1 MAEDLNI
8 VDIASKG
15 VVKDTPPIALA
26 PNIFTD
32 VRNVRFKDGAIRK
45 MEGELLLNNI
55 QDELTGSLSHGK
67 VRYFAVWQDPN
78 LQPTGCYYIFVV
90 DLLNNNII
98 VGQKVYIQDHLGTKR
113 DITPS
118 TLNSGNGFTF
128 STDGWMHTLFNGGFT
143 FIINNGIEKPHYIKD
158 TPGNTNI
165 NNIVL
170 AELPGWDSYNVAQ
183 TTHSDT
189 FSTGDTNVF
198 DLGQKV
204 DFAANKISV
213 TGTTTKIVQAGT
225 PAGSGTQNDINFVPG
240 ALPGSTPSV
249 TGDRFQIYTDAST
262 NTTVVVIGNLSD
274 GDTVTVD
281 INSRNPVNVRCG
293 VLEAFGNLLVAGD
306 LTEIDTSGNTIR
318 RLSGVVRTSDVAAP
332 GALPIN
338 WNPFEA
344 GASTADEF
352 TLSET
357 SQIQDMKPL
366 QGNMYIYA
374 TDSIHAMRLTGNVNV
389 PVSFAPVTDEYGALT
404 KGAVKEYDG
413 KHFVVGRNDIYVFQG
428 NPSNIQTLSG
438 GRVQTYFFDNLNPIH
453 ENQLMLMQNHLENE
467 IWVCYPTLDSL
478 AGELDEVLIWNYRDN
493 TWTIRDL
500 NGVMSGDMGPVKG
513 GGVPSA
519 TIALTGNS
527 GSFGYTNRGK
537 KESVAVTI
545 NGKTPRRTVGTKAKK
560 TISVASFSTF
570 QTNTREII
578 DLAITGDTGPNVVN
592 QATRFVIHTSQSFIF
607 DKTQSNYLD
616 GGASI
621 VIKGSSSHGIGEVS
635 FPAIS
640 VLSDSINNGATIS
653 PAVFLQAVRDYIN
666 NNNALPDFTATV
678 GTVNLNNMLFYH
690 LTLTS
695 DVPGPR
701 TFNNSTYVRGGIGQT
716 NLPPTNTTTGVG
728 VYGIS
733 ASASPAISM
742 RLQSSEA
749 SGIHAAIDQ
758 TITLAKNKTA
768 AADIRDDI
776 ITKLQA
782 LSQFNGDSSSIF
794 SVAASGN
801 NVRLTSR
808 VGANHN
814 PITVTFN
821 TSSGG
826 NSYSETTFGGNL
838 TSNITVV
845 TAGVDNSQNIITLTV
860 TFPDGSTQSKILDG
874 QFTRANIVS
883 EVAALINAGSGFTTA
898 TSTGLVTATA
908 SAVGIITNNFS
919 VALTCAG
926 SLPTGFTNSTFT
938 AAQTRAGVAAAST
951 TDSVTLTPPLGNAIT
966 VNFNDLSA
974 YPAFDPDGSQTT
986 AEVTA
991 IQIATALQA
1000 AHTDTT
1006 HFTVTRNNAVL
1017 TFLATSRKAISGNF
1031 AYTVT
1036 PGASRTGTL
1045 LTGLITNS
1053 TGSNIATTEG
1063 VDIAYARGTR
1073 VTLTANTASG
1083 SSVLFDKHYGEGP
1096 GRLLDPTFV
1105 KAANDSDYGQTSHSS
1120 NSAYLAAY
1128 YNTDATQNSTELAKP
1143 NGAVQSMQQA
1153 LLDILTALTNNTLL
1167 SLTPD
1172 SSSSPTNIVITPSQ
1186 FSSTANFIT
1195 AFAPVTEVV
1204 ASRVAPTTTNLTNA
1218 AEGTAV
1224 SDSAPT
1230 FSTSGTSIS
1239 TTFDII
1245 RPWEATKIN
1254 ATNIYPIL
1262 LQSETASNG
1271 DITNRIRVADLG
1283 FTFAG
1288 TNYVS
1293 YFERIELSIS
1303 PTFDTEQVNS
1313 MALWADGGSIET
1325 VGGEPVRATLRIRA
1339 RATNNPGQ
1347 LSYLT
1352 VAEDNTQS
1360 NAKANKLVVNDFGVA
1375 SNYKSDMRV
1384 FGRLI
1389 NYRIDDAQA
1398 ANANTAANNKAW
1410 NVSGLQLDVKKG
1422 GKR

>member
-204 DFAANKISV
+204 DFAANSISV
-213 TGTTTKIVQAGT
+213 TGTTTKNAQAGS
-225 PAGSGTQNDINFVPG
+225 PAGSGTVNGTNFVPG

-249 TGDRFQIYTDAST
+249 TGDNFQIYTDAST

-274 GDTVTVD
+274 GNTVTVD

-467 IWVCYPTLDSL
+467 LWVCYPTLDSL
-478 AGELDEVLIWNYRDN
+478 AGELNEVLIWNYRDN

-513 GGVPSA
+513 GGIPSA
-519 TIALTGNS
+519 TVALTGNS

-545 NGKTPRRTVGTKAKK
+545 NGKTPRRTVGTKAIK
-560 TISVASFSTF
+560 TISVGTFTTF
-570 QTNTREII
+570 QTNVQEVVDIF
-578 DLAITGDTGPNVVN
+578 ITGDTGPNLVN
-592 QATRFVIHTSQSFIF
+592 QITTITFPFSATFTYDR
-607 DKTQSNYLD
+607 TQSNYLD
-616 GGASI
+616 GGASA
-621 VIKGSSSHGIGEVS
+621 VIKGSATHGIGDVS
-635 FPAIS
+635 FPAVS
-640 VLSDSINNGATIS
+640 VLGDNINNGATINMTTFV
-653 PAVFLQAVRDYIN
+653 AAIRDYIN
-666 NNNALPDFTATV
+666 ANNALSDFTATASTSV
-678 GTVNLNNMLFYH
+678 

-695 DVPGPR
+695 DIPGPR
-701 TFNNSTYVRGGIGQT
+701 TFNTSTFAIGGGSTSNLTT
-716 NLPPTNTTTGVG
+716 NVTTAGVGIYTFQGVSSPISLRLEANGTGGMPPVHTSFTSTVTFEKNLTTAATIRDDLVSKLQAQSDTQGNITHNYTVTAHGSTTTRLTLRDKPHNAGG
-728 VYGIS
+728 DATAITATPFLSHS
-733 ASASPAISM
+733 ASA
-742 RLQSSEA
+742 
-749 SGIHAAIDQ
+749 
-758 TITLAKNKTA
+758 
-768 AADIRDDI
+768 
-776 ITKLQA
+776 
-782 LSQFNGDSSSIF
+782 
-794 SVAASGN
+794 
-801 NVRLTSR
+801 
-808 VGANHN
+808 
-814 PITVTFN
+814 PIT
-821 TSSGG
+821 S
-826 NSYSETTFGGNL
+826 FGGSLSPSVN
-838 TSNITVV
+838 VV
-845 TAGVDNSQNIITLTV
+845 TQGVNNSQKLVTLTV
-860 TFPDGSTQSKILDG
+860 TFPDGSTQSKLLEG
-874 QFTRANIVS
+874 QFTRANIVT
-883 EVAALINAGSGFTTA
+883 EVAGLINAGSGYTATTA
-898 TSTGLVTATA
+898 TGLVTATA
-908 SAVGIITNNFS
+908 TTEGVVTNNFS
-919 VALTCAG
+919 VSVTSHG
-926 SLPTGFTNSTFT
+926 SLPTGFSNSTFT
-938 AAQTRAGVAAAST
+938 GAQTRAGVDPAST
-951 TDSVTLTPPLGNAIT
+951 TDTVTLTPSLGNAIS

-974 YPAFDPDGSQTT
+974 YPAYEPDGSQTT

-1006 HFTVTRNNAVL
+1006 HFTVTRNNAVS

-1073 VTLTANTASG
+1073 VTLSANTATG
-1083 SSVLFDKHYGEGP
+1083 TSVLFDKHYGEGP
-1096 GRLLDPTFV
+1096 GRILDPTFV

-1143 NGAVQSMQQA
+1143 NGGVQSMQQA

-1172 SSSSPTNIVITPSQ
+1172 SSSSPTNIVIAPSQ
-1186 FSSTANFIT
+1186 FSATANFIT
-1195 AFAPVTEVV
+1195 ALSPATEVI

-1293 YFERIELSIS
+1293 YFERVELSIS

>member
-55 QDELTGSLSHGK
+55 ADELTGSLSHGK
-67 VRYFAVWQDPN
+67 VRYFAAWQDPN

-98 VGQKVYIQDHLGTKR
+98 VGQKVYIQDHLGNKR

-189 FSTGDTNVF
+189 FSTGDSNVF

-204 DFAANKISV
+204 DFAANSISV
-213 TGTTTKIVQAGT
+213 TGTTTKNAQGGS
-225 PAGSGTQNDINFVPG
+225 PAGSGTVNGTNFVPG
-240 ALPGSTPSV
+240 DLPGSTPSV
-249 TGDRFQIYTDAST
+249 SGDNFQIYTDAAT
-262 NTTVVVIGNLSD
+262 NTTVVVIGNLSN
-274 GDTVTVD
+274 GNTVTVNV
-281 INSRNPVNVRCG
+281 NSRNPVNVRCG

-306 LTEIDTSGNTIR
+306 LTEIDTSGATIR

-428 NPSNIQTLSG
+428 NPSNIQSLAG
-438 GRVQTYFFDNLNPIH
+438 GRVQTYFFNNLNPIH

-500 NGVMSGDMGPVKG
+500 NGVMSGDMGPIKG
-513 GGVPSA
+513 GGIPSA

-527 GSFGYTNRGK
+527 GSFGYVNRGK

-560 TISVASFSTF
+560 TISVGTFSTF
-570 QTNTREII
+570 QTNTREVV

-592 QATRFVIHTSQSFIF
+592 QITTLTFPSSATFAYDR
-607 DKTQSNYLD
+607 TQSNFLD
-616 GGASI
+616 GGASAI
-621 VIKGSSSHGIGEVS
+621 IKGSASHGIGDVS
-635 FPAIS
+635 FPAVVI
-640 VLSDSINNGATIS
+640 LGNNHNNGATINMTTFV
-653 PAVFLQAVRDYIN
+653 AAVRDYIN
-666 NNNALPDFTATV
+666 ANNALGDFTATASTNV
-678 GTVNLNNMLFYH
+678 

-701 TFNNSTYVRGGIGQT
+701 TFNTSTFAISGGATSNLVT
-716 NLPPTNTTTGVG
+716 NVSTAGVG

-733 ASASPAISM
+733 TGLSPAISM

-758 TITLAKNKTA
+758 TITLAKGKTA

-782 LSQFNGDSSSIF
+782 LSQFNGDSSSIY

-808 VGANHN
+808 IGANHN
-814 PITVTFN
+814 PITVTFS

-826 NSYSETTFGGNL
+826 SSYSETTFGGNL
-838 TSNITVV
+838 NSSVTVV
-845 TAGVDNSQNIITLTV
+845 AAGVDNSQKVITLTV
-860 TFPDGSTQSKILDG
+860 TFPDASTQSKILDG
-874 QFTRANIVS
+874 QFTRANIVT
-883 EVAALINAGSGFTTA
+883 EVAGLINAGSGFTTA
-898 TSTGLVTATA
+898 TATGLVTAT
-908 SAVGIITNNFS
+908 SSTVGVITNNFS

-926 SLPTGFTNSTFT
+926 SLPTGFSNSTFT

-991 IQIATALQA
+991 EQIAAALQA

-1006 HFTVTRNNAVL
+1006 HFTVSRSGAVL
-1017 TFLATSRKAISGNF
+1017 TFLATSRKVITGNF
-1031 AYTVT
+1031 AYTVVNGT
-1036 PGASRTGTL
+1036 SRTGTL

-1063 VDIAYARGTR
+1063 VDIVYARGTR

-1105 KAANDSDYGQTSHSS
+1105 KAANDSDYGQTSHT
-1120 NSAYLAAY
+1120 NNVNYLAAY

-1143 NGAVQSMQQA
+1143 NGGVQSMQQA
-1153 LLDILTALTNNTLL
+1153 LLDILAALTNNTLL

-1172 SSSSPTNIVITPSQ
+1172 SSSSPTNIAISPSQ
-1186 FSSTANFIT
+1186 FSATANFVT

-1204 ASRVAPTTTNLTNA
+1204 TSRVAPTTTNLTNA
-1218 AEGTAV
+1218 AEGTNV
-1224 SDSAPT
+1224 SDAAPT

-1239 TTFDII
+1239 TTFDIV

-1254 ATNIYPIL
+1254 ATKIYPIL
-1262 LQSETASNG
+1262 LQSETASDG
-1271 DITNRIRVADLG
+1271 TITNRIRVADLG

-1293 YFERIELSIS
+1293 YFERTELSIS

-1352 VAEDNTQS
+1352 VAEDNAQS
-1360 NAKANKLVVNDFGVA
+1360 NAKANKLVINDFSVA

>member
-204 DFAANKISV
+204 DFAANSISV
-213 TGTTTKIVQAGT
+213 TGTTTKNAQAGS
-225 PAGSGTQNDINFVPG
+225 PAGSGTVNGTNFVPG

-249 TGDRFQIYTDAST
+249 TGDNFQIYTDAST

-274 GDTVTVD
+274 GNTVTVD

-467 IWVCYPTLDSL
+467 LWVCYPTLDSL
-478 AGELDEVLIWNYRDN
+478 AGELNEVLIWNYRDN

-513 GGVPSA
+513 GGIPSA
-519 TIALTGNS
+519 TVALTGNS

-545 NGKTPRRTVGTKAKK
+545 NGKTPRRTVGTKAIK
-560 TISVASFSTF
+560 TISVGTFTTF
-570 QTNTREII
+570 QTNVQEVVDIF
-578 DLAITGDTGPNVVN
+578 ITGDTGPNLVN
-592 QATRFVIHTSQSFIF
+592 QITTITFPFSATFTYDR
-607 DKTQSNYLD
+607 TQSNYLD
-616 GGASI
+616 GGASA
-621 VIKGSSSHGIGEVS
+621 VIKGSATHGIGDVS
-635 FPAIS
+635 FPAVS
-640 VLSDSINNGATIS
+640 VLGDNINNGATINMTTFV
-653 PAVFLQAVRDYIN
+653 AAIRDYIN
-666 NNNALPDFTATV
+666 ANNALSDFTATASTSV
-678 GTVNLNNMLFYH
+678 

-695 DVPGPR
+695 DIPGPR
-701 TFNNSTYVRGGIGQT
+701 TFNTSTFAIGGGSTSNLTT
-716 NLPPTNTTTGVG
+716 NVTTAGVGIYTFQGVSSPISLRLAANGTGGMPPVHTSFTSTVTFEKNLTTAATIRDDLVSKLQAQSDTQGNITHNYTVTAHGSTTTRLTLRDKPHNAGG
-728 VYGIS
+728 DATAITATPFLSHS
-733 ASASPAISM
+733 ASA
-742 RLQSSEA
+742 
-749 SGIHAAIDQ
+749 
-758 TITLAKNKTA
+758 
-768 AADIRDDI
+768 
-776 ITKLQA
+776 
-782 LSQFNGDSSSIF
+782 
-794 SVAASGN
+794 
-801 NVRLTSR
+801 
-808 VGANHN
+808 
-814 PITVTFN
+814 PIT
-821 TSSGG
+821 S
-826 NSYSETTFGGNL
+826 FGGSLSPSVN
-838 TSNITVV
+838 VV
-845 TAGVDNSQNIITLTV
+845 TQGVNNSQKLVTLTV
-860 TFPDGSTQSKILDG
+860 TFPDGSTQSKLLEG
-874 QFTRANIVS
+874 QFTRANIVT
-883 EVAALINAGSGFTTA
+883 EVAGLINAGSGYTATTA
-898 TSTGLVTATA
+898 TGLVTATA
-908 SAVGIITNNFS
+908 TTEGVVTNNFS
-919 VALTCAG
+919 VSVTSHG
-926 SLPTGFTNSTFT
+926 SLPTGFSNSTFT
-938 AAQTRAGVAAAST
+938 GAQTRAGVDPAST
-951 TDSVTLTPPLGNAIT
+951 TDTVTLTPSLGNAIS

-974 YPAFDPDGSQTT
+974 YPAYEPDGSQTT

-1073 VTLTANTASG
+1073 VTLSANTATG
-1083 SSVLFDKHYGEGP
+1083 TSVLFDKHYGEGP
-1096 GRLLDPTFV
+1096 GRILDPTFV

-1143 NGAVQSMQQA
+1143 NGGVQSMQQA

-1172 SSSSPTNIVITPSQ
+1172 SSSSPTNIVIAPSQ
-1186 FSSTANFIT
+1186 FSATANFIT
-1195 AFAPVTEVV
+1195 ALSPATEVI

-1293 YFERIELSIS
+1293 YFERVELSIS

>member
-1 MAEDLNI
+1 
-8 VDIASKG
+8 
-15 VVKDTPPIALA
+15 
-26 PNIFTD
+26 
-32 VRNVRFKDGAIRK
+32 
-45 MEGELLLNNI
+45 
-55 QDELTGSLSHGK
+55 
-67 VRYFAVWQDPN
+67 
-78 LQPTGCYYIFVV
+78 
-90 DLLNNNII
+90 
-98 VGQKVYIQDHLGTKR
+98 
-113 DITPS
+113 
-118 TLNSGNGFTF
+118 
-128 STDGWMHTLFNGGFT
+128 MHTLFNGGFT

-189 FSTGDTNVF
+189 FSTGDSNVF

-204 DFAANKISV
+204 DFAANSISV
-213 TGTTTKIVQAGT
+213 TGTTTKNAQGGS
-225 PAGSGTQNDINFVPG
+225 PAGSGTVNGTNFVPG
-240 ALPGSTPSV
+240 DLPGSTPSV
-249 TGDRFQIYTDAST
+249 SGDNFQIYTDAAT
-262 NTTVVVIGNLSD
+262 NTTVVVIGNLSN
-274 GDTVTVD
+274 GNTVTVNV
-281 INSRNPVNVRCG
+281 NSRNPVNVRCG

-306 LTEIDTSGNTIR
+306 LTEIDTSGATIR

-428 NPSNIQTLSG
+428 NPSNIQSLAG
-438 GRVQTYFFDNLNPIH
+438 GRVQTYFFNNLNPIH

-500 NGVMSGDMGPVKG
+500 NGVMSGDMGPIKG
-513 GGVPSA
+513 GGIPSA

-527 GSFGYTNRGK
+527 GSFGYVNRGK

-560 TISVASFSTF
+560 TISVGTFSTF
-570 QTNTREII
+570 QTNTREVV

-592 QATRFVIHTSQSFIF
+592 QITTLTFPSSATFAYDR
-607 DKTQSNYLD
+607 TQSNFLD
-616 GGASI
+616 GGASAI
-621 VIKGSSSHGIGEVS
+621 IKGSASHGIGDVS
-635 FPAIS
+635 FPAVVI
-640 VLSDSINNGATIS
+640 LGNNHNNGATINMTTFV
-653 PAVFLQAVRDYIN
+653 AAVRDYIN
-666 NNNALPDFTATV
+666 ANNALGDFTATASTNV
-678 GTVNLNNMLFYH
+678 

-701 TFNNSTYVRGGIGQT
+701 TFNTSTFAISGGATSNLVT
-716 NLPPTNTTTGVG
+716 NVSTAGVG

-733 ASASPAISM
+733 TGLSPAISM

-758 TITLAKNKTA
+758 TITLAKGKTA

-782 LSQFNGDSSSIF
+782 LSQFNGNSSSIY

-808 VGANHN
+808 IGANHN
-814 PITVTFN
+814 PITVTFS

-826 NSYSETTFGGNL
+826 SSYSETTFGGNL
-838 TSNITVV
+838 NSSVTVV
-845 TAGVDNSQNIITLTV
+845 AAGVDNSQKVITLTV
-860 TFPDGSTQSKILDG
+860 TFPDASTQSKILDG
-874 QFTRANIVS
+874 QFTRANIVT
-883 EVAALINAGSGFTTA
+883 EVAGLINAGSGFTTA
-898 TSTGLVTATA
+898 TATGLVTAT
-908 SAVGIITNNFS
+908 SSTVGVITNNFS

-926 SLPTGFTNSTFT
+926 SLPTGFSNSTFT

-991 IQIATALQA
+991 EQIATALQA

-1006 HFTVTRNNAVL
+1006 HFTVSRSGAVL
-1017 TFLATSRKAISGNF
+1017 TFLATSRKVITGNF
-1031 AYTVT
+1031 AYTVVNGT
-1036 PGASRTGTL
+1036 SRTGTL

-1063 VDIAYARGTR
+1063 VDIVYARGTR

-1143 NGAVQSMQQA
+1143 NGGVQSMQQA
-1153 LLDILTALTNNTLL
+1153 LLDILAALTNNTLL

-1172 SSSSPTNIVITPSQ
+1172 SSSSPTNIAISPSQ
-1186 FSSTANFIT
+1186 FSATANFVT

-1204 ASRVAPTTTNLTNA
+1204 TSRVAPTTTNLTNA
-1218 AEGTAV
+1218 AEGTNV
-1224 SDSAPT
+1224 SDAAPT

-1239 TTFDII
+1239 TTFDIV

-1254 ATNIYPIL
+1254 ATKIYPIL
-1262 LQSETASNG
+1262 LQSETASDG
-1271 DITNRIRVADLG
+1271 TITNRIRVADLG

-1293 YFERIELSIS
+1293 YFERTELSIS

-1352 VAEDNTQS
+1352 VAEDNAQS
-1360 NAKANKLVVNDFGVA
+1360 NAKANKLVINDFSVA

>member
-55 QDELTGSLSHGK
+55 ADELTGSLSHGK
-67 VRYFAVWQDPN
+67 VRYFAAWQDPN

-128 STDGWMHTLFNGGFT
+128 TTDGWMHTLFNGGFT

-189 FSTGDTNVF
+189 FSTGDSNVF

-204 DFAANKISV
+204 DFAANSISV
-213 TGTTTKIVQAGT
+213 TGTTTKNAQGGS
-225 PAGSGTQNDINFVPG
+225 PAGSGTVNGTNFVPG

-249 TGDRFQIYTDAST
+249 TGDNFQIYTDAAT
-262 NTTVVVIGNLSD
+262 NTTVVIIGNLSN
-274 GDTVTVD
+274 GNTVTVNV
-281 INSRNPVNVRCG
+281 NSRNPVNVRCG

-306 LTEIDTSGNTIR
+306 LTEIDTSGATIR

-428 NPSNIQTLSG
+428 NPSNIQSLAG
-438 GRVQTYFFDNLNPIH
+438 GRVQTYFFNNLNPIH

-513 GGVPSA
+513 GGIPSA

-537 KESVAVTI
+537 KEVVAVTI

-560 TISVASFSTF
+560 TISVGTFSTF
-570 QTNTREII
+570 QTNTREVV

-592 QATRFVIHTSQSFIF
+592 QITTLTFPSSATFAYDR
-607 DKTQSNYLD
+607 TQSNYLD
-616 GGASI
+616 GGASA
-621 VIKGSSSHGIGEVS
+621 VIKGSASHGIGDVS
-635 FPAIS
+635 FPAVVILGNDHS
-640 VLSDSINNGATIS
+640 NGATINMTTFV
-653 PAVFLQAVRDYIN
+653 AAIRDYIN
-666 NNNALPDFTATV
+666 SNAALSDFTATASTNV
-678 GTVNLNNMLFYH
+678 

-701 TFNNSTYVRGGIGQT
+701 TFNTSTFSISGGST
-716 NLPPTNTTTGVG
+716 SNLTTNTTTAGVG

-733 ASASPAISM
+733 SGLSPAISM

-758 TITLAKNKTA
+758 TITLAKDKTA

-782 LSQFNGDSSSIF
+782 LSQFNGNSSSIY

-808 VGANHN
+808 IGANHN
-814 PITVTFN
+814 PITITFS

-826 NSYSETTFGGNL
+826 SSYSETTFGGNL
-838 TSNITVV
+838 NSSVTVV
-845 TAGVDNSQNIITLTV
+845 TAGVDNSQKVITLTV
-860 TFPDGSTQSKILDG
+860 TFPDASTQSKILDG
-874 QFTRANIVS
+874 QFTRANIVT
-883 EVAALINAGSGFTTA
+883 EVAGLINAGSGFTTA
-898 TSTGLVTATA
+898 TATGLVTAT
-908 SAVGIITNNFS
+908 SSTVGVLTNNFS

-951 TDSVTLTPPLGNAIT
+951 TDSVTLTPPLGNPIT

-974 YPAFDPDGSQTT
+974 YPAYEPDGSQTT
-986 AEVTA
+986 AEVTDV
-991 IQIATALQA
+991 QIATALQA

-1006 HFTVTRNNAVL
+1006 HFTVTRSNEVL
-1017 TFLATSRKAISGNF
+1017 TFTATSRKVITGNF
-1031 AYTVT
+1031 AYTVVNGT
-1036 PGASRTGTL
+1036 SRTGTL

-1096 GRLLDPTFV
+1096 GRLLDPSFT

-1128 YNTDATQNSTELAKP
+1128 YNTDATQDSTELAKP
-1143 NGAVQSMQQA
+1143 NGGVQAMQQA
-1153 LLDILTALTNNTLL
+1153 LLDILAALTNNALI

-1204 ASRVAPTTTNLTNA
+1204 TSRVAPTTTNLTNA
-1218 AEGTAV
+1218 AEGTNV
-1224 SDSAPT
+1224 SDSGPT

-1254 ATNIYPIL
+1254 ATKIYPIL
-1262 LQSETASNG
+1262 LQSETAANG
-1271 DITNRIRVADLG
+1271 TITNRIRVADLG

-1288 TNYVS
+1288 ANYVS

-1313 MALWADGGSIET
+1313 MALWADGGSIEA

-1339 RATNNPGQ
+1339 RSTNNPGQ

-1360 NAKANKLVVNDFGVA
+1360 NAKANKLVVNDFNVA

-1398 ANANTAANNKAW
+1398 ANATTAANNKAW
-1410 NVSGLQLDVKKG
+1410 NVSGLQLDVNKG

>member
-204 DFAANKISV
+204 DFAANSISV
-213 TGTTTKIVQAGT
+213 TGTTTKNAQAGS
-225 PAGSGTQNDINFVPG
+225 PAGSGTVNGTNFVPG

-249 TGDRFQIYTDAST
+249 TGDNFQIYTDAST

-274 GDTVTVD
+274 GNTVTVD

-467 IWVCYPTLDSL
+467 LWVCYPTLDSL
-478 AGELDEVLIWNYRDN
+478 AGELNEVLIWNYRDN

-513 GGVPSA
+513 GGIPSA
-519 TIALTGNS
+519 TVALTGNS

-545 NGKTPRRTVGTKAKK
+545 NGKTPRRTVGTKAIK
-560 TISVASFSTF
+560 TISVGTFTTF
-570 QTNTREII
+570 QTNVQEVVDIF
-578 DLAITGDTGPNVVN
+578 ITGDTGPNLVN
-592 QATRFVIHTSQSFIF
+592 QITTITFPFSATFTYDR
-607 DKTQSNYLD
+607 TQSNYLD
-616 GGASI
+616 GGASA
-621 VIKGSSSHGIGEVS
+621 VIKGSATHGIGDVS
-635 FPAIS
+635 FPAVS
-640 VLSDSINNGATIS
+640 VLGDSINNGATINMTTFV
-653 PAVFLQAVRDYIN
+653 AAIRDYIN
-666 NNNALPDFTATV
+666 ANNALSDFTATASTSV
-678 GTVNLNNMLFYH
+678 

-695 DVPGPR
+695 DIPGPR
-701 TFNNSTYVRGGIGQT
+701 TFNTSTFAIGGGSTSNLTT
-716 NLPPTNTTTGVG
+716 NVTTAGVGIYTFQGVSSPISLRLAANGTGGMPPVHTSFTSTVTFEKNLTTAATIRDDLVSKLQAQSDTQGNITHNYTVTAHGSTTTRLTLRDKPHNAGG
-728 VYGIS
+728 DATAITATPFLSHS
-733 ASASPAISM
+733 ASA
-742 RLQSSEA
+742 
-749 SGIHAAIDQ
+749 
-758 TITLAKNKTA
+758 
-768 AADIRDDI
+768 
-776 ITKLQA
+776 
-782 LSQFNGDSSSIF
+782 
-794 SVAASGN
+794 
-801 NVRLTSR
+801 
-808 VGANHN
+808 
-814 PITVTFN
+814 PIT
-821 TSSGG
+821 S
-826 NSYSETTFGGNL
+826 FGGSLSPSVN
-838 TSNITVV
+838 VV
-845 TAGVDNSQNIITLTV
+845 TQGVNNSQKLVTLTV
-860 TFPDGSTQSKILDG
+860 TFPDGSTQSKLLEG
-874 QFTRANIVS
+874 QFTRANIVT
-883 EVAALINAGSGFTTA
+883 EVAGLINAGSGYTATTA
-898 TSTGLVTATA
+898 TGLVTATA
-908 SAVGIITNNFS
+908 TTEGVVTNNFS
-919 VALTCAG
+919 VSVTSHG
-926 SLPTGFTNSTFT
+926 SLPTGFSNSTFT
-938 AAQTRAGVAAAST
+938 GAQTRAGVDPAST
-951 TDSVTLTPPLGNAIT
+951 TDTVTLTPSLGNAIS

-974 YPAFDPDGSQTT
+974 YPAYEPDGSQTT

-1073 VTLTANTASG
+1073 VTLSANTATG
-1083 SSVLFDKHYGEGP
+1083 TSVLFDKHYGEGP
-1096 GRLLDPTFV
+1096 GRILDPTFV

-1143 NGAVQSMQQA
+1143 NGGVQSMQQA

-1172 SSSSPTNIVITPSQ
+1172 SSSSPTNIVIAPSQ
-1186 FSSTANFIT
+1186 FSATANFIT
-1195 AFAPVTEVV
+1195 ALSPATEVI

-1293 YFERIELSIS
+1293 YFERVELSIS

>member
-204 DFAANKISV
+204 DFAANSISV
-213 TGTTTKIVQAGT
+213 TGTTTKNAQAGS
-225 PAGSGTQNDINFVPG
+225 PAGSGTVNGTNFVPG

-249 TGDRFQIYTDAST
+249 TGDNFQIYTDAST

-274 GDTVTVD
+274 GNTVTVD

-467 IWVCYPTLDSL
+467 LWVCYPTLDSL
-478 AGELDEVLIWNYRDN
+478 AGELNEVLIWNYRDN

-513 GGVPSA
+513 GGIPSA
-519 TIALTGNS
+519 TVALTGNS

-545 NGKTPRRTVGTKAKK
+545 NGKTPRRTVGTKAIK
-560 TISVASFSTF
+560 TISVGTFTTF
-570 QTNTREII
+570 QTNVQEVVDIF
-578 DLAITGDTGPNVVN
+578 ITGDTGPNLVN
-592 QATRFVIHTSQSFIF
+592 QITTITFPFSATFTYDR
-607 DKTQSNYLD
+607 TQSNYLD
-616 GGASI
+616 GGASA
-621 VIKGSSSHGIGEVS
+621 VIKGSATHGIGDVS
-635 FPAIS
+635 FPAVS
-640 VLSDSINNGATIS
+640 VLGDNINNGATINMTTFV
-653 PAVFLQAVRDYIN
+653 AAIRDYIN
-666 NNNALPDFTATV
+666 ANNALSDFTATASTSV
-678 GTVNLNNMLFYH
+678 

-695 DVPGPR
+695 DIPGPR
-701 TFNNSTYVRGGIGQT
+701 TFNTSTFAIGGGSTSNLTT
-716 NLPPTNTTTGVG
+716 NVTTAGVGIYTFQGVSSPISLRLAANGTGGMPPVHTSFTSTVTFEKNLTTAATIRDDLVSKLQAQSDTQGNITHNYTVTAHGSTTTRLTLRDKPHNAGG
-728 VYGIS
+728 DATAITATPFLSHS
-733 ASASPAISM
+733 ASA
-742 RLQSSEA
+742 
-749 SGIHAAIDQ
+749 
-758 TITLAKNKTA
+758 
-768 AADIRDDI
+768 
-776 ITKLQA
+776 
-782 LSQFNGDSSSIF
+782 
-794 SVAASGN
+794 
-801 NVRLTSR
+801 
-808 VGANHN
+808 
-814 PITVTFN
+814 PIT
-821 TSSGG
+821 S
-826 NSYSETTFGGNL
+826 FGGSLSPSVN
-838 TSNITVV
+838 VV
-845 TAGVDNSQNIITLTV
+845 TQGVDNSQKLVTLTV
-860 TFPDGSTQSKILDG
+860 TFPDGSTQSKLLEG
-874 QFTRANIVS
+874 QFTRANIVT
-883 EVAALINAGSGFTTA
+883 EVAGLINAGSGYTATTA
-898 TSTGLVTATA
+898 TGLVTATA
-908 SAVGIITNNFS
+908 TTEGVVTNNFS
-919 VALTCAG
+919 VSVTSHG
-926 SLPTGFTNSTFT
+926 SLPTGFSNSTFT
-938 AAQTRAGVAAAST
+938 GAQTRAGVDPAST
-951 TDSVTLTPPLGNAIT
+951 TDTVTLTPSLGNAIS

-974 YPAFDPDGSQTT
+974 YPAYEPDGSQTT

-1073 VTLTANTASG
+1073 VTLSANTATG
-1083 SSVLFDKHYGEGP
+1083 TSVLFDKHYGEGP
-1096 GRLLDPTFV
+1096 GRILDPTFV

-1143 NGAVQSMQQA
+1143 NGGVQSMQQA

-1172 SSSSPTNIVITPSQ
+1172 SSSSPTNIVIAPSQ
-1186 FSSTANFIT
+1186 FSATANFIT
-1195 AFAPVTEVV
+1195 ALSPATEVI

-1293 YFERIELSIS
+1293 YFERVELSIS

>member
-55 QDELTGSLSHGK
+55 TDELTGSLSHGK
-67 VRYFAVWQDPN
+67 VRYFAAWQDPN

-128 STDGWMHTLFNGGFT
+128 TTDGWMHTLFNGGFT

-189 FSTGDTNVF
+189 FSTGDSNVF

-204 DFAANKISV
+204 DFTANSISV
-213 TGTTTKIVQAGT
+213 TGTTTKNAQGGT
-225 PAGSGTQNDINFVPG
+225 PAGSGTVNGTNFVPG

-249 TGDRFQIYTDAST
+249 TGDNFQIYTDAST

-274 GDTVTVD
+274 GDTVTVNV
-281 INSRNPVNVRCG
+281 NSRNPVNVRCG

-428 NPSNIQTLSG
+428 NPSNIQSLAG

-513 GGVPSA
+513 GGIPSA

-527 GSFGYTNRGK
+527 GSFGYINRGK

-545 NGKTPRRTVGTKAKK
+545 NGKTHRRTVGTKAKK
-560 TISVASFSTF
+560 TISVASFTTF
-570 QTNTREII
+570 QTNTREVV

-592 QATRFVIHTSQSFIF
+592 QITTLTFPSSATFAYDR
-607 DKTQSNYLD
+607 TQSNYLD
-616 GGASI
+616 GGASAI
-621 VIKGSSSHGIGEVS
+621 IKGSASHGIGDVS
-635 FPAIS
+635 FPAVVI
-640 VLSDSINNGATIS
+640 LGNNHNNGATINMTTFV
-653 PAVFLQAVRDYIN
+653 AAVRDYIN
-666 NNNALPDFTATV
+666 ANNALGDFTATASTNV
-678 GTVNLNNMLFYH
+678 

-701 TFNNSTYVRGGIGQT
+701 TFNTSTFAISGGATSNLVT
-716 NLPPTNTTTGVG
+716 NVSTAGVG

-733 ASASPAISM
+733 TGLSPAISM

-758 TITLAKNKTA
+758 TITLAKGKTA

-782 LSQFNGDSSSIF
+782 LSQFNGDSSSIY

-808 VGANHN
+808 IGANHN
-814 PITVTFN
+814 PITVTFS

-826 NSYSETTFGGNL
+826 SSYSETTFGGNL
-838 TSNITVV
+838 NSSVTVV
-845 TAGVDNSQNIITLTV
+845 TAGVDNSQKVITLTV

-883 EVAALINAGSGFTTA
+883 EVAGLINAGSGFTTA
-898 TSTGLVTATA
+898 TATGLVTAT
-908 SAVGIITNNFS
+908 SSTVGVITNNFS

-951 TDSVTLTPPLGNAIT
+951 TDSVTLTPPLGNPIT

-991 IQIATALQA
+991 EQIAAALEA

-1006 HFTVTRNNAVL
+1006 HFTVSRSGAIL
-1017 TFLATSRKAISGNF
+1017 TFLATSRKVITGNF
-1031 AYTVT
+1031 AYTVVNGT
-1036 PGASRTGTL
+1036 SRTGTL
-1045 LTGLITNS
+1045 LTGLITDS
-1053 TGSNIATTEG
+1053 TGSDIATTEG
-1063 VDIAYARGTR
+1063 VDIVYARGTR
-1073 VTLTANTASG
+1073 VTLSANTASG

-1096 GRLLDPTFV
+1096 GRLLDPSFTP
-1105 KAANDSDYGQTSHSS
+1105 AANDSTYGQTSHT
-1120 NSAYLAAY
+1120 NNTNYLAAY

-1143 NGAVQSMQQA
+1143 NGGVQSMQQA
-1153 LLDILTALTNNTLL
+1153 LLDILAALTNNTLL
-1167 SLTPD
+1167 TLTPD
-1172 SSSSPTNIVITPSQ
+1172 SSSSPTNIAISPSQ
-1186 FSSTANFIT
+1186 FSATANFVT

-1218 AEGTAV
+1218 AEGTNVA
-1224 SDSAPT
+1224 DAAPT
-1230 FSTSGTSIS
+1230 FSTSGTNIS

-1254 ATNIYPIL
+1254 ATKIYPIL
-1262 LQSETASNG
+1262 LQSETASDG
-1271 DITNRIRVADLG
+1271 TITNRIRVADLG

-1313 MALWADGGSIET
+1313 IALWADGGSIET

-1352 VAEDNTQS
+1352 VAEDNTQN
-1360 NAKANKLVVNDFGVA
+1360 NAKANKLVVNDFNVA

-1389 NYRIDDAQA
+1389 NYRIDDAQT

>member
-55 QDELTGSLSHGK
+55 SDELTGSLSHGK

-78 LQPTGCYYIFVV
+78 LQPSGCYYIFVV

-204 DFAANKISV
+204 DFAANSISV
-213 TGTTTKIVQAGT
+213 TGTTTKNVQAGT
-225 PAGSGTQNDINFVPG
+225 PAGSGTENGTNFVPG

-249 TGDRFQIYTDAST
+249 TGDNFQIYTDAST
-262 NTTVVVIGNLSD
+262 NTTVVIIGNLSD

-513 GGVPSA
+513 GGIPSA
-519 TIALTGNS
+519 TVALTGNS

-545 NGKTPRRTVGTKAKK
+545 NGKTPRRTIGTKAIK
-560 TISVASFSTF
+560 TISVGTFTTF
-570 QTNTREII
+570 QTNIQEVVQ
-578 DLAITGDTGPNVVN
+578 LFITGDTGPNLVN
-592 QATRFVIHTSQSFIF
+592 QVTTITFPSSATFTYDR
-607 DKTQSNYLD
+607 TQSNYLD
-616 GGASI
+616 GGASA
-621 VIKGSSSHGIGEVS
+621 VIKGSASHGIGDVS
-635 FPAIS
+635 FPA
-640 VLSDSINNGATIS
+640 VSILGNNQNNGATINMTTFV
-653 PAVFLQAVRDYIN
+653 AAIRDYIN
-666 NNNALPDFTATV
+666 ANNALSDFTATASTNV
-678 GTVNLNNMLFYH
+678 

-695 DVPGPR
+695 DIPGPR
-701 TFNNSTYVRGGIGQT
+701 TFNTSTFAIGGGSTSNLTT
-716 NLPPTNTTTGVG
+716 NVTTAGVG
-728 VYGIS
+728 VYGFQG
-733 ASASPAISM
+733 ASGKIGL
-742 RLQSSEA
+742 RLQSPGT
-749 SGIHAAIDQ
+749 SGFPQVHPPFNSSITFADNLTTSAA
-758 TITLAKNKTA
+758 
-768 AADIRDDI
+768 IRDDLVS
-776 ITKLQA
+776 KLQA
-782 LSQFNGDSSSIF
+782 IRDDVQ
-794 SVAASGN
+794 
-801 NVRLTSR
+801 
-808 VGANHN
+808 
-814 PITVTFN
+814 
-821 TSSGG
+821 
-826 NSYSETTFGGNL
+826 
-838 TSNITVV
+838 SNITFSYDVSAHGSNTTHLTLKDKSNNTGGNAPAITATPFV
-845 TAGVDNSQNIITLTV
+845 TLGNDITAFGGSLGVSVTVPTQGVDNGQKLITLTV
-860 TFPDGSTQSKILDG
+860 TFPDGSTQSKLLEG
-874 QFTRANIVS
+874 QFTRANIVT
-883 EVAALINAGSGFTTA
+883 EVAGLINAGSGYTA
-898 TSTGLVTATA
+898 TTSTGLVTATA
-908 SAVGIITNNFS
+908 TTEGVVTNNFS
-919 VALTCAG
+919 VAVTCHG
-926 SLPTGFTNSTFT
+926 SLPTGFSNSTFT
-938 AAQTRAGVAAAST
+938 AAQTRAGVDPAST
-951 TDSVTLTPPLGNAIT
+951 TDTVTLTPPLGNAIS

-974 YPAFDPDGSQTT
+974 YPAYEPDGSQTT

-991 IQIATALQA
+991 TQIATALQA

-1006 HFTVTRNNAVL
+1006 HFTVTRNNAIL

-1143 NGAVQSMQQA
+1143 NGAVQNMQQA
-1153 LLDILTALTNNTLL
+1153 LLDILTALTNNALL

-1195 AFAPVTEVV
+1195 AFAPVTEVI

-1293 YFERIELSIS
+1293 YFERVELSIS

-1325 VGGEPVRATLRIRA
+1325 IGGEPVRATLRIRA

>member
-204 DFAANKISV
+204 DFAANSISV
-213 TGTTTKIVQAGT
+213 TGTTTKNAQAGS
-225 PAGSGTQNDINFVPG
+225 PAGSGTVNGTNFVPG

-249 TGDRFQIYTDAST
+249 TGDNFQIYTDAST

-274 GDTVTVD
+274 GNTVTVD

-467 IWVCYPTLDSL
+467 LWVCYPTLDSL
-478 AGELDEVLIWNYRDN
+478 AGELNEVLIWNYRDN

-513 GGVPSA
+513 GGIPSA
-519 TIALTGNS
+519 TVALTGNS

-545 NGKTPRRTVGTKAKK
+545 NGKTPRRTVGTKAIK
-560 TISVASFSTF
+560 TISVGTFTTF
-570 QTNTREII
+570 QTNVQEVVDIF
-578 DLAITGDTGPNVVN
+578 ITGDTGPNLVN
-592 QATRFVIHTSQSFIF
+592 QITTITFPFSATFTYDR
-607 DKTQSNYLD
+607 TQSNYLD
-616 GGASI
+616 GGASA
-621 VIKGSSSHGIGEVS
+621 VIKGSATHGIGDVS
-635 FPAIS
+635 FPAVS
-640 VLSDSINNGATIS
+640 VLGDNINNGATINMTTFV
-653 PAVFLQAVRDYIN
+653 AAIRDYIN
-666 NNNALPDFTATV
+666 ANNALSDFTATASTSV
-678 GTVNLNNMLFYH
+678 

-695 DVPGPR
+695 DIPGPR
-701 TFNNSTYVRGGIGQT
+701 TFNTSTFAIGGGSTSNLTT
-716 NLPPTNTTTGVG
+716 NVTTAGVGIYTFQGVSSPISLRLEANGTGGMPPVHTSFTSTVTFEKNLTTAATIRDDLVSKLQAQSDTQGNITHNYTVTAHGSTTTRLTLRDKPHNAGG
-728 VYGIS
+728 DATAITATPFLSHS
-733 ASASPAISM
+733 ASA
-742 RLQSSEA
+742 
-749 SGIHAAIDQ
+749 
-758 TITLAKNKTA
+758 
-768 AADIRDDI
+768 
-776 ITKLQA
+776 
-782 LSQFNGDSSSIF
+782 
-794 SVAASGN
+794 
-801 NVRLTSR
+801 
-808 VGANHN
+808 
-814 PITVTFN
+814 PIT
-821 TSSGG
+821 S
-826 NSYSETTFGGNL
+826 FGGSLSPSVN
-838 TSNITVV
+838 VV
-845 TAGVDNSQNIITLTV
+845 TQGVNNSQKLVTLTV
-860 TFPDGSTQSKILDG
+860 TFPDGSTQSKLLEG
-874 QFTRANIVS
+874 QFTRANIVT
-883 EVAALINAGSGFTTA
+883 EVAGLINAGSGYTATTA
-898 TSTGLVTATA
+898 TGLVTATA
-908 SAVGIITNNFS
+908 TTEGVVTNNFS
-919 VALTCAG
+919 VSVTSHG
-926 SLPTGFTNSTFT
+926 SLPTGFSNSTFT
-938 AAQTRAGVAAAST
+938 GAQTRAGVDPAST
-951 TDSVTLTPPLGNAIT
+951 TDTVTLTPSLGNAIS

-974 YPAFDPDGSQTT
+974 YPAYEPDGSQTT

-1073 VTLTANTASG
+1073 VTLSANTATG
-1083 SSVLFDKHYGEGP
+1083 TSVLFDKHYGEGP
-1096 GRLLDPTFV
+1096 GRILDPTFV

-1143 NGAVQSMQQA
+1143 NGGVQSMQQA

-1172 SSSSPTNIVITPSQ
+1172 SSSSPTNIVIAPSQ
-1186 FSSTANFIT
+1186 FSATANFIT
-1195 AFAPVTEVV
+1195 ALSPATEVI

-1293 YFERIELSIS
+1293 YFERVELSIS

>member
-55 QDELTGSLSHGK
+55 ADELTGSLSHGK

-128 STDGWMHTLFNGGFT
+128 TTDGWMHTLFNGGFT

-189 FSTGDTNVF
+189 FSTGDSNVF

-204 DFAANKISV
+204 DFTANSISV
-213 TGTTTKIVQAGT
+213 TGTTTKNAQGGS
-225 PAGSGTQNDINFVPG
+225 PAGSGTVNGTNFVPG
-240 ALPGSTPSV
+240 DLPGSTPSV
-249 TGDRFQIYTDAST
+249 TGDNFQIYTDAAT

-274 GDTVTVD
+274 GNTVTVNV
-281 INSRNPVNVRCG
+281 NSRNPVNVRCG

-306 LTEIDTSGNTIR
+306 LTEIDTSGATIR

-428 NPSNIQTLSG
+428 NPSNIQSLAG
-438 GRVQTYFFDNLNPIH
+438 GRVQTYFFNNLNPIH

-513 GGVPSA
+513 GGIPSA

-537 KESVAVTI
+537 KEVVAVTI

-560 TISVASFSTF
+560 TIAVDSFTTF
-570 QTNTREII
+570 QTNTREVI

-592 QATRFVIHTSQSFIF
+592 QITTLTFPSSATFTYDRDQS
-607 DKTQSNYLD
+607 TYLD
-616 GGASI
+616 GGASA
-621 VIKGSSSHGIGEVS
+621 VIKGSASHGIGDVS
-635 FPAIS
+635 FPAKVI
-640 VLSDSINNGATIS
+640 LGNDQANGATINMTTFV
-653 PAVFLQAVRDYIN
+653 AAVRDYIN
-666 NNNALPDFTATV
+666 SNAALGNFTATASTNV
-678 GTVNLNNMLFYH
+678 

-701 TFNNSTYVRGGIGQT
+701 TFNTSTFAISGGSTSNLTT
-716 NLPPTNTTTGVG
+716 NVTTAGVG
-728 VYGIS
+728 VYGVA
-733 ASASPAISM
+733 ASLSPAISM

-749 SGIHAAIDQ
+749 AGIHAAIDQ
-758 TITLAKNKTA
+758 TITLAKDKTA

-782 LSQFNGDSSSIF
+782 LDQFNGDSSSIY

-808 VGANHN
+808 VGGNHN
-814 PITVTFN
+814 AITITFK
-821 TSSGG
+821 TTHGG
-826 NSYSETTFGGNL
+826 TDYTETEFGGNL
-838 TSNITVV
+838 NSSVSVV
-845 TAGVDNSQNIITLTV
+845 TAGVDNSQDLITLTV
-860 TFPDGSTQSKILDG
+860 TFPDGTTSSKVLDG
-874 QFTRANIVS
+874 TFSRANIVT
-883 EVAALINAGSGFTTA
+883 EVSTLINAASGWSTA

-908 SAVGIITNNFS
+908 ATEGIITNNFS

-938 AAQTRAGVAAAST
+938 GAQTRAGVAPAST
-951 TDSVTLTPPLGNAIT
+951 TDTVTLTPPLGNAVS

-974 YPAFDPDGSQTT
+974 YPAYEPDGSQTT
-986 AEVTA
+986 AEVTDV
-991 IQIATALQA
+991 QIATALQA
-1000 AHTDTT
+1000 AWTDST
-1006 HFTVTRNNAVL
+1006 HFTVTRSNEVL
-1017 TFLATSRKAISGNF
+1017 TFTATSRKVISGNF

-1036 PGASRTGTL
+1036 QGTSRTGTL

-1053 TGSNIATTEG
+1053 TGGNISTTEG
-1063 VDIAYARGTR
+1063 VDIVYARGTR
-1073 VTLTANTASG
+1073 VTLSANTASG

-1105 KAANDSDYGQTSHSS
+1105 KAANDSDYGQTGHT
-1120 NSAYLAAY
+1120 NNTNYLAAY

-1143 NGAVQSMQQA
+1143 NGAVQNMQQA

-1167 SLTPD
+1167 SVTPD
-1172 SSSSPTNIVITPSQ
+1172 SSGSPTNIVLEPTQ
-1186 FSSTANFIT
+1186 FSSTANYVT

-1204 ASRVAPTTTNLTNA
+1204 VSKVAPTTSALTSGT
-1218 AEGTAV
+1218 EGADIAT
-1224 SDSAPT
+1224 SNPS
-1230 FSTSGTSIS
+1230 FSTSGTTIS
-1239 TTFDII
+1239 TTFNII
-1245 RPWEATKIN
+1245 RPWKS
-1254 ATNIYPIL
+1254 TNINPSKIFPIFL
-1262 LQSETASNG
+1262 ESVTASNG
-1271 DITNRIRVADLG
+1271 DITNRIRAGDLG
-1283 FTFAG
+1283 YDFAG

-1293 YFERIELSIS
+1293 YFERAQLSIS
-1303 PTFDTEQVNS
+1303 PSFDTEQLTS
-1313 MALWADGGSIET
+1313 IALWADGGSIET
-1325 VGGEPVRATLRIRA
+1325 VGGEPVRATLQVRA

-1347 LSYLT
+1347 KAFLT

-1360 NAKANKLVVNDFGVA
+1360 DAKANKLVVNGFSVA
-1375 SNYKSDMRV
+1375 SDYKTDARM
-1384 FGRLI
+1384 FGRFL
-1389 NYRIDDAQA
+1389 NYRIDDAQT
-1398 ANANTAANNKAW
+1398 ANALTANNNKAW
-1410 NVSGLQLDVKKG
+1410 NISGLQLDVKKG
-1422 GKR
+1422 GTR

>member
-55 QDELTGSLSHGK
+55 ADELTGSLSHGK

-189 FSTGDTNVF
+189 FSTGDSNVF

-204 DFAANKISV
+204 DFTANSISV
-213 TGTTTKIVQAGT
+213 TGTTTKNAQAGS
-225 PAGSGTQNDINFVPG
+225 PAGSGTVNGTNFVPG

-249 TGDRFQIYTDAST
+249 TGDNFQIYTDAST
-262 NTTVVVIGNLSD
+262 NTTVIVIGNLSN
-274 GDTVTVD
+274 GNTVTVD

-478 AGELDEVLIWNYRDN
+478 GGELDEVLIWNYRDN

-519 TIALTGNS
+519 TVALTGNS

-560 TISVASFSTF
+560 TIAVASFTTF
-570 QTNTREII
+570 QTNIREVV

-592 QATRFVIHTSQSFIF
+592 QITTITFPSSATFAYDR
-607 DKTQSNYLD
+607 TQSNYLD
-616 GGASI
+616 GGASA
-621 VIKGSSSHGIGEVS
+621 VIKGSASHGIGDVS
-635 FPAIS
+635 FPA
-640 VLSDSINNGATIS
+640 VSILGTSQSNGATINMTTFV
-653 PAVFLQAVRDYIN
+653 AAIRDYIN
-666 NNNALPDFTATV
+666 SNAALSDFTATASTNV
-678 GTVNLNNMLFYH
+678 

-701 TFNNSTYVRGGIGQT
+701 TFNTSTFAISGGSTSNLTT
-716 NLPPTNTTTGVG
+716 NVTTTGVG
-728 VYGIS
+728 VYGI
-733 ASASPAISM
+733 AANISPAISM
-742 RLQSSEA
+742 RLQSAEA

-758 TITLAKNKTA
+758 TIVLAKDKTA

-782 LSQFNGDSSSIF
+782 LSQFNGNSSSIY

-808 VGANHN
+808 IGANHN
-814 PITVTFN
+814 PITVTFL

-826 NSYSETTFGGNL
+826 TNYSETAFGGNL
-838 TSNITVV
+838 NSSVTVS
-845 TAGVDNSQNIITLTV
+845 TAGVDNSQNVITLTV
-860 TFPDGSTQSKILDG
+860 TFPDASTQSKILDG

-883 EVAALINAGSGFTTA
+883 EVAGLINAGSGFTTA

-938 AAQTRAGVAAAST
+938 AAQTRAGVAAANT

-966 VNFNDLSA
+966 VNFNDTSA

-1036 PGASRTGTL
+1036 EGASRTGTL

-1053 TGSNIATTEG
+1053 TGSDIATTEG

-1073 VTLTANTASG
+1073 VTLSANTASG

-1143 NGAVQSMQQA
+1143 NGAVQNMQQA
-1153 LLDILTALTNNTLL
+1153 LLDILTALTNNALL

-1172 SSSSPTNIVITPSQ
+1172 SSSSPTNIVIAPSQ

-1224 SDSAPT
+1224 SDTAPT

-1245 RPWEATKIN
+1245 RPWESTKIN
-1254 ATNIYPIL
+1254 ATKIYPIL

-1313 MALWADGGSIET
+1313 MALWADGGSIEA

-1398 ANANTAANNKAW
+1398 ASANTAANNKAW
-1410 NVSGLQLDVKKG
+1410 NVSGLQLDIKKG